1 VAEDTNTLILKFQA
15 DTELARAELK
25 QLVGTLGSTAAEV
38 DQRLARIEAGF
49 SRANKG
55 ISTAAVAI
63 GSALG
68 TIAGNLLAQVPS
80 ALIQLTQASVEAAG
94 SIKNTAEQ
102 LGITTDQ
109 LQDFRLG
116 ASKAG
121 VEVNQADAAL
131 DKFVQTTGKAASG
144 NRAAVDSFKAIGV
157 EIADANGNLKPFSTL
172 LPEVF
177 DGIAKLPDPARQ
189 AAAAIALF
197 GANGDDLLPFLRQGS
212 QGIND
217 LAAAS
222 EALGLKLSPETIDR
236 LDKLGNKADEI
247 RKVITVQLAS
257 AIGENADAILALG
270 SAAQNAIAGVA
281 GLLRQMQAIKLL
293 VSKGDINTLLFSSAE
308 ELEAIA
314 TPKGRLDYA
323 NKRLADLQGGDRPS
337 LIPGA
342 RAERDAAFEAYLAST
357 FPLSGPAGAGA
368 AGGKVTPPKATGGGG
383 RKSAGKAPKAE
394 LTPAQQ
400 RDLADF
406 TPTAETL
413 AGLLDPGQLQS
424 SLGVLKE
431 IQTIAVDLSNV
442 EIIDP
447 QALEAANRFGENLS
461 RNLAQAIVLGDNLGD
476 ALVNAFQ
483 AAAAEAIASGLF
495 DLLTGAFSS
504 ILGGGGF
511 LSGLFGG
518 ARATGGP
525 VGPGKA
531 FLVGE
536 RGPEL
541 FVPSGNGNIIA
552 NKFMGGG
559 GGAVVN
565 NFDLRGAVVT
575 EELYRQMQLIGAQ
588 AAQAGAAGG
597 AQMAAQNQ
605 ARRAQR
611 RLG

>member
-1 VAEDTNTLILKFQA
+1 VADDTKTLILKFQA
-15 DTELARAELK
+15 DTELARVELK
-25 QLVGTLGSTAAEV
+25 QLVGTLGNTAAEV

-49 SRANKG
+49 ARANKG
-55 ISTAAVAI
+55 VSTAAVAI

-68 TIAGNLLAQVPS
+68 TIAGNLIAQVPS

-121 VEVNQADAAL
+121 VELNQADAAL

-270 SAAQNAIAGVA
+270 SAAQSAISGVA

-293 VSKGDINTLLFSSAE
+293 VSKGDVGTLLFSSAE

-342 RAERDAAFEAYLAST
+342 RAERDAAFEAYLASQ
-357 FPLSGPAGAGA
+357 FPVPGGGRPAA
-368 AGGKVTPPKATGGGG
+368 AGGKVTPPKATGGG
-383 RKSAGKAPKAE
+383 RKSAGKAPKPE

-406 TPTAETL
+406 SPTADTL

-431 IQTIAVDLSNV
+431 IKTIAVDLSNV

-525 VGPGKA
+525 VGPGRA

-541 FVPSGNGNIIA
+541 FVPSGNGNIVA
-552 NKFMGGG
+552 NKFMGAGG
-559 GGAVVN
+559 GGPVVN

-588 AAQAGAAGG
+588 AAQAGALGG
-597 AQMAAQNQ
+597 RQMAAQDQ